1 MLQIN
6 YCVFLFVIEI
16 EECLENNN
24 ACMCSSPDPSEV
36 RPCNTTCENTMGGFL
51 CRCSRGYEATGGAV
65 CEGTTPEIIR
75 FFQLFNYSF
84 VFFIFFSFFRLCI
97 CSFLC
102 YSFIWLFLCLHHMP
116 RKSFP
121 PSTNVC
127 SEHVVN
133 GK

>member
-24 ACMCSSPDPSEV
+24 TCTCSSPAPSEV

-51 CRCSRGYEATGGAV
+51 CRCSRGYEAAGGAV

-84 VFFIFFSFFRLCI
+84 VFFLFFFVFP
-97 CSFLC
+97 FMH
-102 YSFIWLFLCLHHMP
+102 LFVSLLFVYLVIP
-116 RKSFP
+116 LFTSYASQKFP
-121 PSTNVC
+121 TIHECVQ
-127 SEHVVN
+127 
-133 GK
+133 

>member
-24 ACMCSSPDPSEV
+24 TCMCSSPDPSEV

-51 CRCSRGYEATGGAV
+51 CRCSRGYEAAGGAV

-84 VFFIFFSFFRLCI
+84 VFFNFFFRFSVYAFVRFFVIRLFGYSVVYII
-97 CSFLC
+97 CLAKVS
-102 YSFIWLFLCLHHMP
+102 HHP
-116 RKSFP
+116 RM
-121 PSTNVC
+121 C
-127 SEHVVN
+127 AVN
-133 GK
+133 TW